1 MANQSWR
8 LRIASILRG
17 SASDIGIGV
26 LLLASVALMLSM
38 SKQLIVVT
46 DFKMY
51 LLGFERIR
59 SAGELLPGSIGDFS
73 RSLGISEYPGSLL
86 FNLPWLLATS
96 VPDSLTV
103 LIYGV
108 AATAA
113 LYGCVIGLGRSLA
126 LPAVVRQ
133 SAGILLPFVLFV
145 PGPLMWNGV
154 ARYDPAF
161 TWLVTVTTLA
171 LLPIAEL
178 SKFTRR
184 RLSLMGLVGGCFIF
198 LSNIQFLPTIGLVVA
213 SVLLLTFKTSRR
225 SNAHKKHLVFSFSLL
240 LPALAALPVFLGTYL
255 FSVWRI
261 PEIAVAENIEL
272 GVNVTR
278 TLSFILPM
286 PRLGYVLTT
295 DSTVALLL
303 RGVALLVLTIA
314 IWSIRRRGFTTLA
327 QIGIHSLWLSF
338 TYSLTYL
345 VGVGIFKI
353 ELGLDPTYVQVF
365 AYPVWILLLVT
376 AVFTLPLPALRRSA
390 ATVVGV
396 PAVLLFL
403 LITQWVV
410 RNHDD
415 RSMPAEYPIILSST
429 TQQLRARLK
438 GVEVGRTINRAII
451 IQSQFP
457 PERESDGFRIRRSSD
472 FSETFLMELSAARVP
487 VLNAY
492 THMIS
497 PITFRLTN
505 DVFGDGRPSWR
516 QFSLYD
522 RVNSKRLA
530 DFGIRF
536 VLSEVPI
543 DDSRLLLLSQE
554 PFLAHGLF
562 PTGRLGYLY
571 EVLPSSSPTTDDGL
585 SISIDKSL
593 VRLQGTFKTPL
604 ERTIPVEF
612 SNCLRI
618 RSADST
624 GSIVMSRGVDS
635 MLHLRLVGEI
645 DAEIEYRNS
654 IFQVV
659 NCRIRDFFDYQE
671 LTDES

>member
-1 MANQSWR
+1 
-8 LRIASILRG
+8 
-17 SASDIGIGV
+17 
-26 LLLASVALMLSM
+26 
-38 SKQLIVVT
+38 
-46 DFKMY
+46 
-51 LLGFERIR
+51 
-59 SAGELLPGSIGDFS
+59 
-73 RSLGISEYPGSLL
+73 
-86 FNLPWLLATS
+86 
-96 VPDSLTV
+96 
-103 LIYGV
+103 
-108 AATAA
+108 
-113 LYGCVIGLGRSLA
+113 
-126 LPAVVRQ
+126 
-133 SAGILLPFVLFV
+133 
-145 PGPLMWNGV
+145 
-154 ARYDPAF
+154 
-161 TWLVTVTTLA
+161 
-171 LLPIAEL
+171 
-178 SKFTRR
+178 
-184 RLSLMGLVGGCFIF
+184 
-198 LSNIQFLPTIGLVVA
+198 
-213 SVLLLTFKTSRR
+213 
-225 SNAHKKHLVFSFSLL
+225 
-240 LPALAALPVFLGTYL
+240 
-255 FSVWRI
+255 
-261 PEIAVAENIEL
+261 
-272 GVNVTR
+272 
-278 TLSFILPM
+278 
-286 PRLGYVLTT
+286 
-295 DSTVALLL
+295 
-303 RGVALLVLTIA
+303 
-314 IWSIRRRGFTTLA
+314 
-327 QIGIHSLWLSF
+327 
-338 TYSLTYL
+338 
-345 VGVGIFKI
+345 
-353 ELGLDPTYVQVF
+353 
-365 AYPVWILLLVT
+365 
-376 AVFTLPLPALRRSA
+376 
-390 ATVVGV
+390 
-396 PAVLLFL
+396 
-403 LITQWVV
+403 
-410 RNHDD
+410 
-415 RSMPAEYPIILSST
+415 
-429 TQQLRARLK
+429 
-438 GVEVGRTINRAII
+438 
-451 IQSQFP
+451 
-457 PERESDGFRIRRSSD
+457 
-472 FSETFLMELSAARVP
+472 MELSAARVP

>member
-1 MANQSWR
+1 
-8 LRIASILRG
+8 
-17 SASDIGIGV
+17 
-26 LLLASVALMLSM
+26 
-38 SKQLIVVT
+38 
-46 DFKMY
+46 
-51 LLGFERIR
+51 
-59 SAGELLPGSIGDFS
+59 
-73 RSLGISEYPGSLL
+73 
-86 FNLPWLLATS
+86 
-96 VPDSLTV
+96 
-103 LIYGV
+103 
-108 AATAA
+108 
-113 LYGCVIGLGRSLA
+113 
-126 LPAVVRQ
+126 
-133 SAGILLPFVLFV
+133 
-145 PGPLMWNGV
+145 
-154 ARYDPAF
+154 
-161 TWLVTVTTLA
+161 
-171 LLPIAEL
+171 
-178 SKFTRR
+178 
-184 RLSLMGLVGGCFIF
+184 
-198 LSNIQFLPTIGLVVA
+198 
-213 SVLLLTFKTSRR
+213 
-225 SNAHKKHLVFSFSLL
+225 
-240 LPALAALPVFLGTYL
+240 
-255 FSVWRI
+255 
-261 PEIAVAENIEL
+261 
-272 GVNVTR
+272 
-278 TLSFILPM
+278 
-286 PRLGYVLTT
+286 
-295 DSTVALLL
+295 
-303 RGVALLVLTIA
+303 
-314 IWSIRRRGFTTLA
+314 
-327 QIGIHSLWLSF
+327 
-338 TYSLTYL
+338 
-345 VGVGIFKI
+345 
-353 ELGLDPTYVQVF
+353 
-365 AYPVWILLLVT
+365 
-376 AVFTLPLPALRRSA
+376 
-390 ATVVGV
+390 
-396 PAVLLFL
+396 
-403 LITQWVV
+403 
-410 RNHDD
+410 
-415 RSMPAEYPIILSST
+415 MPAEYPIILSST

-530 DFGIRF
+530 VFGIRF

-543 DDSRLLLLSQE
+543 DDSRLLLSQE

-624 GSIVMSRGVDS
+624 GSVSMSRGAYS
-635 MLHLRLVGEI
+635 MLNVRLVGEI

-659 NCRIRDFFDYQE
+659 NCRIRDFFDYKE